1 MATRPPP
8 RVDHNANKDSH
19 ILSAV
24 IALLFIPTIFVFL
37 RLLSRRVSRAGFWVY
52 CPWNNM
58 SLYIMAKHHPSSG
71 TIYWW

>member
-24 IALLFIPTIFVFL
+24 VALLFIPTIFVFL

-52 CPWNNM
+52 FP
-58 SLYIMAKHHPSSG
+58 
-71 TIYWW
+71 